1 MGHIWS
7 ALYINGL
14 GEQYGGAT
22 VCITHCLAQRVGV
35 FPLHCTNDRPPAGSS
50 QDYEPVLIHV
60 LLDRD
65 NRIGRYRYINP
76 HALLV
81 GDVRREHLDMRDGWA
96 DAWGCKQWG
105 VGLMHTLLF

>member
-65 NRIGRYRYINP
+65 NRIGRYRYVTP
-76 HALLV
+76 QLLLV
-81 GDVRREHLDMRDGWA
+81 CDVRREYLHVGDGGTEA
-96 DAWGCKQWG
+96 
-105 VGLMHTLLF
+105 VGRK